1 MQKIFFFDI
10 DGTLARHGQVP
21 PGNLEALR
29 LLKQAGHLTFLC
41 TGRPVFYAEALF
53 GSLVSGC
60 IACNGRYLS
69 CQGRRLHALP
79 LSGSAL
85 ASYCRAIDAL
95 SAGAL
100 FLSEHAAYAYHLSRA
115 QLCSVQAEYGPARIR
130 PYPPAQGSI
139 YAFDLYYADTA
150 QRSALCRAFEGR
162 LVINDHGG
170 SGSCDCST
178 AEWDKGSAIRY
189 LLSHFGIEKADAYA
203 FGDGCNDEAMFREA
217 GHGIAMGNA
226 VDALKARASYI
237 TDSLEN
243 DGILHA
249 LYHEGVL

>member
-10 DGTLARHGQVP
+10 DGTLAMHGQIP

-29 LLKQAGHLTFLC
+29 RLKEAGHLTFVC

-53 GSLVSGC
+53 GSLVSGY
-60 IACNGRYLS
+60 IACNGRYL
-69 CQGRRLHALP
+69 CYQGHRLHTRT
-79 LSGSAL
+79 LSAKAL
-85 ASYCRAIDAL
+85 ASYQETIDAL

-115 QLCSVQAEYGPARIR
+115 QLCSVQAEYGQERIFAF
-130 PYPPAQGSI
+130 PAQEDLYS
-139 YAFDLYYADTA
+139 FDLYYANTA
-150 QRSALCRAFEGR
+150 QRDALCRAFEGR

-178 AEWDKGSAIRY
+178 SYWDKGSALHY
-189 LLSHFGIEKADAYA
+189 LLGHFGMGRNNAYA
-203 FGDGCNDEAMFREA
+203 FGDGYNDQAMFREA

-226 VDALKARASYI
+226 VDALKAKASYI
-237 TDSLEN
+237 TDTMEN
-243 DGILHA
+243 DGILKA
-249 LYHEGVL
+249 LRHEGIL